1 MKTFWQD
8 VRYGVR
14 MLTKRPGFTVTAAL
28 VLALGIGANT
38 ALFSVVHSVLLSPL
52 PFKDAEQLVLV
63 QTLWHSSGGR
73 GSVSG
78 PDYIDWSE
86 RNSVMDGLSAF
97 DTCRLNLTGAG
108 EPLALQGFRTTTNF
122 FDVLRPNKMT
132 LGRSFRLDES
142 QTGNHYVTVLSHN
155 LWRDRF
161 DSDPNI
167 VGKTI
172 TLDGAPYTVVGV
184 AASMMGFIE
193 EMVRIYVPLQREEL
207 IKRHRGSHY
216 LNAIGRIKPEVSVAQ
231 AQAQMDQVAMQVA
244 RENPNTNVNKGVI
257 IEPLHEML
265 IDSVRTAFLV
275 LYGAVTV
282 LLLVACVNVSNL
294 LVAKASARSREIAI
308 RQALGAGR
316 VRLMRQ
322 LLTESILLGILGG
335 ILGLVLAFWSLDM
348 LQLIAPR
355 IQQTGGGG
363 IPGFEEIRVSL
374 PVLGFTIG
382 LSLIAGLLF
391 GMVPALQGSR
401 HGLSNTLKE
410 TGQSVSRGRTR
421 HRTLGTLV
429 VAQIAL
435 AMILLTGAGL
445 LIKSFIKLQ
454 RSNPGFNADRLLAL
468 HVVRPDNSENSNQQY
483 RFDYFNRVIEK
494 LAAMSGVEAA
504 GAIDMHP
511 MNPSNSNSSFQIVG
525 KEGSLSAENRMVSC
539 DYFRCLG
546 IPLMQGRTFT
556 SQDNDQ
562 GQRVVVV
569 NQELVRR
576 YLPDRDPIGQVINFW
591 GSERTIVGVVG
602 DVKIRT
608 LRSDDYSAFVY
619 MPIAQ
624 QCRHNMTFFIH
635 TTGDPIQWASAARK
649 VLWDI
654 DSSQPILY
662 VETMDQLVLNSI
674 SVERFCA
681 ILLTVMAGVALIMAL
696 VGLYGVMA
704 FAVTERRNEIGIRM
718 ALGAQ
723 NTDILR
729 LVIKKAFVLTIIG
742 LAIGL
747 ACTLA
752 VCRLMASL
760 LYSISVYDPAT
771 FVLIPVLLFAVAM
784 LACYLPAR
792 KAAQLDPL
800 ETLRYE

>member
-1 MKTFWQD
+1 MKTLWQD

-52 PFKDAEQLVLV
+52 PFKDAERIVLV
-63 QTLWHSSGGR
+63 QTLWRSSGGR

-78 PDYIDWSE
+78 PDYIDWDE
-86 RNSVMDGLSAF
+86 RNRVMEGLSAF
-97 DTCRLNLTGAG
+97 DICRLSLTGAG
-108 EPLALQGFRTTTNF
+108 EPLALQGFRTTDNF
-122 FDVLRPNKMT
+122 FDVLQPNKMA
-132 LGRSFRLDES
+132 LGRSFRPDES
-142 QTGNHYVTVLSHN
+142 QSGNHYVTVLSHN

-161 DSDPNI
+161 DSDPDI

-184 AASMMGFIE
+184 AGSMMGFIE

-207 IKRHRGSHY
+207 IKGHRGSHY
-216 LNAIGRIKPEVSVAQ
+216 LNVLGRIKPDISFAQ
-231 AQAQMDQVAMQVA
+231 AQAQMDQVAMQVE
-244 RENPNTNVNKGVI
+244 RENPNTNVNKGVR

-316 VRLMRQ
+316 GRLIRQ
-322 LLTESILLGILGG
+322 LLTESVLLGIIGG
-335 ILGLVLAFWSLDM
+335 ILGLILAFWSLDM

-382 LSLIAGLLF
+382 LSLIAGLFF
-391 GMVPALQGSR
+391 GMVPAWQGSR

-454 RSNPGFNADRLLAL
+454 KSNPGFNADRLLAL
-468 HVVRPDNSENSNQQY
+468 HVVRPDTAENSNQ
-483 RFDYFNRVIEK
+483 RNRADYCNRVIEK

-511 MNPSNSNSSFQIVG
+511 MNPSNSNSTFSIVG
-525 KEGSLSAENRMVSC
+525 KEVSPSAENRLASC
-539 DYFRCLG
+539 DYFHCLG

-556 SQDNDQ
+556 PQDNDQ
-562 GQRVVVV
+562 GQKVVVV
-569 NQELVRR
+569 SQELVRR
-576 YLPDRDPIGQVINFW
+576 YLADRDPIGQVIKFW
-591 GSERTIVGVVG
+591 GDERTIVGVVG

-624 QCRHNMTFFIH
+624 QCRYNMTFFIR
-635 TTGDPIQWASAARK
+635 TTGEPIQWAGAARK

-654 DSSQPILY
+654 DPSQPILY

-723 NTDILR
+723 DKDILR

-742 LAIGL
+742 LVIGL

-760 LYSISVYDPAT
+760 LYNMSIYDPAT
-771 FVLIPVLLFAVAM
+771 FVLIPVLLFTVAM

>member
-1 MKTFWQD
+1 MKTLWQD
-8 VRYGVR
+8 IRYGAR
-14 MLTKRPGFTVTAAL
+14 MLTKRPGFTLTAAV

-52 PFKDAEQLVLV
+52 PFNDAERLVFV
-63 QTLWHSSGGR
+63 QTFWRPSGGK

-78 PDYIDWSE
+78 PDYIDWAE
-86 RNSVMDGLSAF
+86 RNQVMEGLSAF
-97 DTCRLNLTGAG
+97 NACQLNLTGSG
-108 EPLALQGFRTTTNF
+108 EPLALHGFRASTNF
-122 FDVLRPNKMT
+122 FDVLQPDKML
-132 LGRSFRLDES
+132 LGRSFRSDES
-142 QTGNHYVTVLSHN
+142 QMGNHYVTVLSHN

-167 VGKTI
+167 VGKII
-172 TLDGAPYTVVGV
+172 TLDGAPFTVVGV
-184 AASMMGFIE
+184 AGPLMGFIE
-193 EMVRIYVPLQREEL
+193 EMVRIYIPLTREEL
-207 IKRHRGSHY
+207 IKNSRGSHY
-216 LNAIGRIKPEVSVAQ
+216 LNVLGRIKPDISFAQ
-231 AQAQMDQVAMQVA
+231 AQAQMNQVASQLSK
-244 RENPNTNVNKGVI
+244 EYPNSNIDKGVI
-257 IEPLHEML
+257 IQPLHEML
-265 IDSVRTAFLV
+265 VDSVRTAFLI

-322 LLTESILLGILGG
+322 LLTESILLGIAGG
-335 ILGLVLAFWSLDM
+335 ILGLILAFWSLDM
-348 LQLIAPR
+348 LQLIAPKL
-355 IQQTGGGG
+355 QQIGGGG
-363 IPGFEEIRVSL
+363 IPGFEEIRVNL

-391 GMVPALQGSR
+391 GMVPAWQGTR

-410 TGQSVSRGRTR
+410 TGLSVSHGRSR

-454 RSNPGFNADRLLAL
+454 TSHPGFNADRLLAL
-468 HVVRPDNSENSNQQY
+468 HVVRPDTTENQDLKKRAEFS
-483 RFDYFNRVIEK
+483 NRVIEK
-494 LAAMSGVEAA
+494 LAALHGVEVA

-511 MNPSNSNSSFQIVG
+511 MNASNSNSSFRIIG
-525 KEGSLSAENRMVSC
+525 KDVSASAENRIVSC

-556 SQDNDQ
+556 PQDNDQ
-562 GQRVVVV
+562 GQQVVVV
-569 NQELVRR
+569 SRELVRR
-576 YLPDRDPIGQVINFW
+576 YLADRDPIGQVIHFW
-591 GSERTIVGVVG
+591 GRERTIVGVVG

-608 LRSDDYSAFVY
+608 LRSDEYSAFVY
-619 MPIAQ
+619 MPVAQ
-624 QCRHNMTFFIH
+624 ECRHNMTFFIR
-635 TTGDPIQWASAARK
+635 TTGDPIQWAVAARR
-649 VLWDI
+649 VIWEVDA
-654 DSSQPILY
+654 SQPILY

-681 ILLTVMAGVALIMAL
+681 ILLTVMSVVALIMAL

-718 ALGAQ
+718 ALGA
-723 NTDILR
+723 NDRDILG
-729 LVIKKAFVLTIIG
+729 LMIKKAFVLTIIG
-742 LAIGL
+742 LVLGL
-747 ACTLA
+747 MGALI
-752 VCRLMASL
+752 VCRCAVSL
-760 LYSISVYDPAT
+760 LYGISIYDPAT
-771 FVLIPVLLFAVAM
+771 FVLVPLLLLGVAM
-784 LACYLPAR
+784 LACYFPAR
-792 KAAQLDPL
+792 RAAHLNPV

>member
-1 MKTFWQD
+1 M
-8 VRYGVR
+8 
-14 MLTKRPGFTVTAAL
+14 
-28 VLALGIGANT
+28 
-38 ALFSVVHSVLLSPL
+38 
-52 PFKDAEQLVLV
+52 
-63 QTLWHSSGGR
+63 
-73 GSVSG
+73 
-78 PDYIDWSE
+78 
-86 RNSVMDGLSAF
+86 
-97 DTCRLNLTGAG
+97 
-108 EPLALQGFRTTTNF
+108 
-122 FDVLRPNKMT
+122 
-132 LGRSFRLDES
+132 
-142 QTGNHYVTVLSHN
+142 
-155 LWRDRF
+155 
-161 DSDPNI
+161 
-167 VGKTI
+167 
-172 TLDGAPYTVVGV
+172 
-184 AASMMGFIE
+184 
-193 EMVRIYVPLQREEL
+193 
-207 IKRHRGSHY
+207 
-216 LNAIGRIKPEVSVAQ
+216 
-231 AQAQMDQVAMQVA
+231 
-244 RENPNTNVNKGVI
+244 
-257 IEPLHEML
+257 
-265 IDSVRTAFLV
+265 
-275 LYGAVTV
+275 
-282 LLLVACVNVSNL
+282 
-294 LVAKASARSREIAI
+294 
-308 RQALGAGR
+308 
-316 VRLMRQ
+316 RLMRQ

-335 ILGLVLAFWSLDM
+335 MFGLVLAFWSLDM
-348 LQLIAPR
+348 LQLIAPK

-363 IPGFEEIRVSL
+363 IPGFEEIRVNL

-401 HGLSNTLKE
+401 HGLSSTLKE
-410 TGQSVSRGRTR
+410 TGQSVARGRTR

-454 RSNPGFNADRLLAL
+454 RSGPGFNVDRLLAL
-468 HVVRPDNSENSNQQY
+468 HVVRPDNSENSNQQN

-494 LAAMSGVEAA
+494 LTAMSGVEAA
-504 GAIDMHP
+504 GAIDLHP
-511 MNPSNSNSSFQIVG
+511 MNAANSNSTFSIVG
-525 KEGSLSAENRMVSC
+525 KEVSPSAEQRMVSC
-539 DYFRCLG
+539 DYFHCLG
-546 IPLMQGRTFT
+546 IPLMQGRAFT
-556 SQDNDQ
+556 PMDNDQ
-562 GQRVVVV
+562 SQKVVIVS
-569 NQELVRR
+569 QELVRR
-576 YLPDRDPIGQVINFW
+576 YLPDRDPIGQVIRFW

-624 QCRHNMTFFIH
+624 QCRHNMTFFIR
-635 TTGDPIQWASAARK
+635 TTGEPIQWASAARK

-654 DSSQPILY
+654 DPSQPILY

-723 NTDILR
+723 GKDILR

-742 LAIGL
+742 LVIGL
-747 ACTLA
+747 ICTLA
-752 VCRLMASL
+752 VCRLMTSM
-760 LYSISVYDPAT
+760 LYNISVYDPAT
-771 FVLIPVLLFAVAM
+771 FLLIPVLLFTVAM

>member
-1 MKTFWQD
+1 MNTTWQD
-8 VRYGVR
+8 IRYGAR
-14 MLTKRPGFTVTAAL
+14 MLVKRPGFTLTAVI

-38 ALFSVVHSVLLSPL
+38 ALFSVVHNVLFSPL
-52 PFKDAEQLVLV
+52 PFKNAERLVLV
-63 QTLWHSSGGR
+63 QTLWRSSGGK

-78 PDYIDWSE
+78 PDYIDWAE
-86 RNSVMDGLSAF
+86 RNQVLEGLCAF
-97 DTCRLNLTGAG
+97 DICRLSLTGAG
-108 EPLALQGFRTTTNF
+108 EPLALQGFRTTANF
-122 FDVLRPNKMT
+122 FDVLRPNKMA
-132 LGRSFRLDES
+132 LGRSFSPDES
-142 QTGNHYVTVLSHN
+142 QAGNHYVTVLSHN

-184 AASMMGFIE
+184 AGPMMGFIE
-193 EMVRIYVPLQREEL
+193 DMVRIYVPLQREVL
-207 IKRHRGSHY
+207 IKGNRGSHY
-216 LNAIGRIKPEVSVAQ
+216 LNVLGRVKPDISIAQ
-231 AQAQMDQVAMQVA
+231 AQAQMDQVALQVE
-244 RENPNTNVNKGVI
+244 RENPNTNVNKGI
-257 IEPLHEML
+257 IIDPLHEML
-265 IDSVRTAFLV
+265 IDSVHTAFLV

-294 LVAKASARSREIAI
+294 LVAKASARNREIAI

-316 VRLMRQ
+316 IRLIRQ
-322 LLTESILLGILGG
+322 LLTESVLLGIFGG
-335 ILGLVLAFWSLDM
+335 VLGLVLAFWSLDM
-348 LQLIAPR
+348 LQLIAPK

-363 IPGFEEIRVSL
+363 IPGFEEIRVNL

-391 GMVPALQGSR
+391 GMVPAWQGSR

-429 VAQIAL
+429 IAQIAL

-445 LIKSFIKLQ
+445 LIKSFVKLQ
-454 RSNPGFNADRLLAL
+454 GSHPGFNADRLLAL
-468 HVVRPDNSENSNQQY
+468 HVVRPDNMENRDQRN
-483 RFDYFNRVIEK
+483 RVDYFNRVIER
-494 LAAMSGVEAA
+494 LAVLQGVEAA
-504 GAIDMHP
+504 GAIDLHP
-511 MNPSNSNSSFQIVG
+511 MNPSNSNSTFSIVG
-525 KEGSLSAENRMVSC
+525 KEGWPSAENRRVSC

-546 IPLMQGRTFT
+546 IPLLQGRTFT
-556 SQDNDQ
+556 SYDNDQ
-562 GQRVVVV
+562 NQRVVIV
-569 NQELVRR
+569 NKELVRR

-608 LRSDDYSAFVY
+608 LRSDEYSAFVY

-624 QCRHNMTFFIH
+624 ECGHNMTFFIR
-635 TTGDPIQWASAARK
+635 TIGDPLKWAGAARR
-649 VLWDI
+649 VIWQV

-696 VGLYGVMA
+696 VGLYGVMV

-723 NTDILR
+723 DKDILF
-729 LVIKKAFVLTIIG
+729 LVIKKALVLTIIG
-742 LAIGL
+742 LVIGL
-747 ACTLA
+747 ACALA
-752 VCRLMASL
+752 VCGLMTSL

-771 FVLIPVLLFAVAM
+771 FVLIPVLLFTVAM
-784 LACYLPAR
+784 LACFFPAR
-792 KAAQLDPL
+792 KAAQLDPV

>member
-1 MKTFWQD
+1 MKTIWQD
-8 VRYGVR
+8 IRYGAR
-14 MLTKRPGFTVTAAL
+14 MLTKRPGLTLTAMV

-38 ALFSVVHSVLLSPL
+38 ALFSVVRSVLLSPL
-52 PFKDAEQLVLV
+52 PFTDAEQLVLV
-63 QTLWHSSGGR
+63 QTSWSGGGT

-78 PDYIDWSE
+78 PDYVDWAE
-86 RNSVMDGLSAF
+86 RNQVMEGLCAF
-97 DTCRLNLTGAG
+97 DTCRLSLTGAG
-108 EPLALQGFRTTTNF
+108 EPLALQGFRTSVNF
-122 FDVLRPNKMT
+122 FDVLGPNGMA
-132 LGRSFRLDES
+132 LGRSFRPDES
-142 QTGNHYVTVLSHN
+142 QAGNHYVTVLSHN

-172 TLDGAPYTVVGV
+172 TLDGAPYTVIGV
-184 AASMMGFIE
+184 AVPMMGFIE
-193 EMVRIYVPLQREEL
+193 EMVRIYIPLQREAL
-207 IKRHRGSHY
+207 IRGNRGNHY
-216 LNAIGRIKPEVSVAQ
+216 LNAIGRIKPGVSVAQ
-231 AQAQMDQVAMQVA
+231 AQAQMSQVASQLA
-244 RENPNTNVNKGVI
+244 REYPNTNTNKGVI
-257 IEPLHEML
+257 LEPLHEIL

-316 VRLMRQ
+316 ARVIRQ
-322 LLTESILLGILGG
+322 LLTESVLLGICGG

-348 LQLIAPR
+348 LQWIAPK

-363 IPGFEEIRVSL
+363 IPGFEEIRVNL

-382 LSLIAGLLF
+382 LSLVAGLVF
-391 GMVPALQGSR
+391 GMVPAWHGSR
-401 HGLSNTLKE
+401 HGLSDTLKD

-445 LIKSFIKLQ
+445 LVKSFIKLQ
-454 RSNPGFNADRLLAL
+454 QSHPGFNPDRLLAL
-468 HVVRPDNSENSNQQY
+468 HVVRPNNTENRDWQN
-483 RFDYFNRVIEK
+483 RVDYFNRVIEK
-494 LAAMSGVEAA
+494 LAALPGVETA

-511 MNPSNSNSSFQIVG
+511 MAASNSNSTFRIVG
-525 KEGSLSAENRMVSC
+525 KDVSPSAEQRRVSC
-539 DYFRCLG
+539 NYFRCLG
-546 IPLMQGRTFT
+546 IPLVQGRTFT
-556 SQDNDQ
+556 PQDNDQ
-562 GQRVVVV
+562 SQRVVVV
-569 NQELVRR
+569 SRELVRR
-576 YLPDRDPIGQVINFW
+576 YLPDREPIGQVISFW
-591 GSERTIVGVVG
+591 GTNRTIVGVVG

-608 LRSDDYSAFVY
+608 LRTDDYPAVVY

-624 QCRHNMTFFIH
+624 ECGYSMTFFTR
-635 TTGDPIQWASAARK
+635 TTGDPIQWAGAARK
-649 VLWDI
+649 AIWEV
-654 DSSQPILY
+654 DSTQPILY
-662 VETMDQLVLNSI
+662 VETMDQLVLDSI

-681 ILLTVMAGVALIMAL
+681 ILLTVMACVALIMAL

-718 ALGAQ
+718 ALGAEGK
-723 NTDILR
+723 DILG
-729 LVIKKAFVLTIIG
+729 LVIKRALVLTIIG
-742 LAIGL
+742 IGTGLVFALAL
-747 ACTLA
+747 
-752 VCRLMASL
+752 CRLMASL
-760 LYSISVYDPAT
+760 LYDLSVYDPAT
-771 FVLIPVLLFAVAM
+771 LALIPLALFGVAM

-792 KAAQLDPL
+792 KAAQLDPV